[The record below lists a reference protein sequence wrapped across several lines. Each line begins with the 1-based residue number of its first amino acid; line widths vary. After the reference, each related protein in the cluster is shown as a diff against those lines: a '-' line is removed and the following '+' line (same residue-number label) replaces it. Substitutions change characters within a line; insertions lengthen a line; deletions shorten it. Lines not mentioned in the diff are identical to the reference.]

1 MILSKHHL
9 KPRVYIGCM
18 KSGPVLARKGVKSY
32 EPEYWKF
39 EISRSGSCAM
49 AESSCKLENH
59 LETMRAEENMSDPA
73 PMVVKNAA
81 AAASL
86 SVIRDI
92 NKMKKKKRKPTVE
105 ISPVRAILLD
115 SWNMRHVWK
124 HAWKYILC
132 SNLSLM
138 HLIVQKANTE
148 KHIDPWLL
156 RETDPDWVPVAVEK
170 DARSDIAEIDVKKYL
185 VPKKALLG
193 DFIAYVRM
201 WIFLKKKKPI
211 FVFFKNTV
219 PPTGASMGAIDEE
232 NKDDDG
238 FLHMTYSG
246 NDTFSYSGN
255 VATC

>member
-1 MILSKHHL
+1 
-9 KPRVYIGCM
+9 
-18 KSGPVLARKGVKSY
+18 
-32 EPEYWKF
+32 
-39 EISRSGSCAM
+39 M

-59 LETMRAEENMSDPA
+59 LETMRAEENISDPA

-86 SVIRDI
+86 SVSPDI
-92 NKMKKKKRKPTVE
+92 NKMKKKKKRKPTVV
-105 ISPVRAILLD
+105 ISPVRAFLLD
-115 SWNMRHVWK
+115 TWNMRHVWK
-124 HAWKYILC
+124 
-132 SNLSLM
+132 N
-138 HLIVQKANTE
+138 ANGTSSTE

-185 VPKKALLG
+185 VPKDALLG

-201 WIFLKKKKPI
+201 WIFLKKRKPI

-219 PPTGASMGAIDEE
+219 PPKGATLGAIDEE

-255 VATC
+255 VVTC

>member
-1 MILSKHHL
+1 
-9 KPRVYIGCM
+9 
-18 KSGPVLARKGVKSY
+18 
-32 EPEYWKF
+32 
-39 EISRSGSCAM
+39 M

-59 LETMRAEENMSDPA
+59 LETMRAEENISDPA

-124 HAWKYILC
+124 HA
-132 SNLSLM
+132 
-138 HLIVQKANTE
+138 KANTE

-238 FLHMTYSG
+238 FLRMTYSG

-255 VATC
+255 VVTC

>member
-1 MILSKHHL
+1 
-9 KPRVYIGCM
+9 
-18 KSGPVLARKGVKSY
+18 
-32 EPEYWKF
+32 
-39 EISRSGSCAM
+39 M

-59 LETMRAEENMSDPA
+59 LGSFSCLFVSWVNDIGFAI

-92 NKMKKKKRKPTVE
+92 NKMKKKKRKATVE

-124 HAWKYILC
+124 HA
-132 SNLSLM
+132 
-138 HLIVQKANTE
+138 ANTE

-185 VPKKALLG
+185 VPKDALLG

-255 VATC
+255 DVTC